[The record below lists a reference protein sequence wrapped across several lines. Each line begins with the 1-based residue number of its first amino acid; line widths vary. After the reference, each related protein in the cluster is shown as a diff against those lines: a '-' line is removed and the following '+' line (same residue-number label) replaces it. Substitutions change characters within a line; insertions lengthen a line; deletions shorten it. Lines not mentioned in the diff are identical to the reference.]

1 MFGAVN
7 KEQQAIERLRFA
19 AQMSEAYYGQPL
31 VITTSGGKDSDV
43 WLYLAAVSGIC
54 YEVQHNHTSVDAPET
69 VYHVREQF
77 RRLELAGVKCTVNYP
92 VYKGVPV
99 NMWTLIPQK
108 LMPPTQ
114 TVRYCCAVLKEQG
127 DTGRMITT
135 GVRWA
140 ESVSRR
146 SKRGIYESMPH
157 DMSKKVII
165 NNDNDDKRRLFENCK
180 LQAKRICNPIID
192 WTDRDVWE
200 YILAEKIP
208 VNPLYACGYHRV
220 GCIGCPMAGRKMR
233 LREFGRYPTYQR
245 AYLRAFDKMLE
256 MRAARG
262 KLDNSWRAGTT
273 GEDVFRWWLQ
283 DRNIV
288 GQMKIEGFDA

>member
-1 MFGAVN
+1 
-7 KEQQAIERLRFA
+7 
-19 AQMSEAYYGQPL
+19 MSEAYYGQPL

-43 WLYLAAVSGIC
+43 CLYLAAVSGIC

-77 RRLELAGVKCTVNYP
+77 RRLELAGVKCTINYP
-92 VYKGVPV
+92 VYKGVSV

-108 LMPPTQ
+108 LMPPTR

-127 DTGRMITT
+127 GTGRMITT

-157 DMSKKVII
+157 DMSKKVVI
-165 NNDNDDKRRLFENCK
+165 NNDNDDKRRLFKNCK

-200 YILAEKIP
+200 YILAEKS
-208 VNPLYACGYHRV
+208 RST
-220 GCIGCPMAGRKMR
+220 RS
-233 LREFGRYPTYQR
+233 
-245 AYLRAFDKMLE
+245 MLAVITVSVVS
-256 MRAARG
+256 AARWPDAKCG
-262 KLDNSWRAGTT
+262 CVSLDIIQPINALISVRLIRCWKCVLHVASWTVRGVLGQPVKMCSVGGCGTAISS
-273 GEDVFRWWLQ
+273 D
-283 DRNIV
+283 
-288 GQMKIEGFDA
+288 K

>member
-1 MFGAVN
+1 
-7 KEQQAIERLRFA
+7 
-19 AQMSEAYYGQPL
+19 MSEAYYGKPL

-43 WLYLAAVSGIC
+43 CLYIAAVSGIR

-92 VYKGVPV
+92 VYKGVSV

-108 LMPPTQ
+108 LMPPTR

-127 DTGRMITT
+127 GTGRMITT

-200 YILAEKIP
+200 YFLAEKIP

-233 LREFGRYPTYQR
+233 LREFGCYPTYQR

-262 KLDNSWRAGTT
+262 SWMVRGVLGQPAKMYSAG
-273 GEDVFRWWLQ
+273 GC
-283 DRNIV
+283 
-288 GQMKIEGFDA
+288 KIAILSDK

>member
-1 MFGAVN
+1 MD
-7 KEQQAIERLRFA
+7 KEQKAIERLRLA
-19 AQMSEAYYGQPL
+19 ASMSEGYYNQPL
-31 VITTSGGKDSDV
+31 VITTSGGKDSDIC
-43 WLYLAAVSGIC
+43 LYLAAASGIR

-77 RRLELAGVKCTVNYP
+77 QHLELAGVKCTVNYP
-92 VYKGVPV
+92 VYKGALV

-108 LMPPTQ
+108 LMPPTR
-114 TVRYCCAVLKEQG
+114 TVRYCCSVLKEQG
-127 DTGRMITT
+127 GVGRMITT
-135 GVRWA
+135 GVRWS
-140 ESVSRR
+140 ESVSRQN
-146 SKRGIYESMPH
+146 KRGIYESMPH
-157 DMSKKVII
+157 DFSKKIII

-233 LREFGRYPTYQR
+233 LREF
-245 AYLRAFDKMLE
+245 
-256 MRAARG
+256 
-262 KLDNSWRAGTT
+262 
-273 GEDVFRWWLQ
+273 
-283 DRNIV
+283 
-288 GQMKIEGFDA
+288 